1 MAVDGEGMK
10 DRERCAMAHGFVQE
24 QQRPSRTSS
33 KVSWIGVGVSADV
46 LGFPSW
52 PQTQRVSLQQ
62 VTSSWSG
69 KQAST
74 AAPISA
80 EGSTVK
86 FSEEDSK
93 DLGHQIVRVSHS

>member
-1 MAVDGEGMK
+1 MFLA
-10 DRERCAMAHGFVQE
+10 F
-24 QQRPSRTSS
+24 
-33 KVSWIGVGVSADV
+33 
-46 LGFPSW
+46 L
-52 PQTQRVSLQQ
+52 TQRVSLQQ

-93 DLGHQIVRVSHS
+93 DLGHQIVQFLTREGFLQF

>member
-1 MAVDGEGMK
+1 MRDGTWVCAGTTKTFK
-10 DRERCAMAHGFVQE
+10 DIIKGQLDWSWGECRC
-24 QQRPSRTSS
+24 
-33 KVSWIGVGVSADV
+33 SWLS
-46 LGFPSW
+46 SW